1 MSREQRGPNE
11 KLGTVLALAGI
22 SNAGLAR
29 RVNDLGAQRGLTLRY
44 DKTSVARWV
53 SKGMVPQGAA
63 PHLIAAAI
71 GAKLGRPVPLHEI
84 GLADADPAPEVGLA
98 FPRDVAEAVRSA
110 TELYRLDLAGR
121 RAGSGGIWQSLA
133 GSFSV
138 SAYATPASRW
148 LISPA
153 DPSVERDANA
163 ARTAVLGPQGT
174 TEGART
180 GAGAHGA
187 PGRAAGSSDVE
198 TTTESSTTAPAASS
212 TEPSPTPDTA
222 DGAAHGT
229 PDAGGYSRVPAGPA
243 ETPGSRRQSGPP
255 AAAGARPAAGA
266 QAADPPGPGTPA
278 PGSPRTASIPTQPG
292 PQNTSASGTAASA
305 SARAV
310 RSDRAAKAAPAPS
323 APPRRGGGGASTG
336 TGTGTLA
343 PPVTSDISPL
353 RVGHSDVAKLRE
365 AAQDARRW
373 DSKYGGGD
381 WRSSMVPECLRVD
394 AAPLLLG
401 SYSDEVGRAL
411 FGAAAELTRLAGW
424 MAFDTGQQEA
434 AQRYYIQALR
444 LARAAADVPLG
455 GYVLASMSLQA
466 TYRGFADEGVDLAQA
481 AVERNRGLAT
491 ARTMSFFRLVEA
503 RAHAKA
509 NDAPAA
515 GAALKAA
522 EGWLERSRD
531 GDADP
536 SWLGFYSYDRFAADA
551 AECHLDLK
559 APRQVRRFTE
569 QALSRPTE
577 EFVRSHG
584 LRLVVS
590 AVAELESGNLDAACA
605 AGTRA
610 VEVAGRISSARTT
623 EYVRDLLH
631 RLEPYGHEPRVAEL
645 RERARPLLVA
655 PA

>member
-11 KLGTVLALAGI
+11 KLGAVLALAGI

-71 GAKLGRPVPLHEI
+71 GQKLGRPVPLHEI

-98 FPRDVAEAVRSA
+98 FPRDVGLAVRSA

-133 GSFSV
+133 GSFAV

-148 LISPA
+148 LITPA
-153 DPSVERDANA
+153 DSSV
-163 ARTAVLGPQGT
+163 AREVNPADGS
-174 TEGART
+174 
-180 GAGAHGA
+180 GA
-187 PGRAAGSSDVE
+187 PL
-198 TTTESSTTAPAASS
+198 
-212 TEPSPTPDTA
+212 
-222 DGAAHGT
+222 
-229 PDAGGYSRVPAGPA
+229 
-243 ETPGSRRQSGPP
+243 
-255 AAAGARPAAGA
+255 
-266 QAADPPGPGTPA
+266 
-278 PGSPRTASIPTQPG
+278 
-292 PQNTSASGTAASA
+292 
-305 SARAV
+305 
-310 RSDRAAKAAPAPS
+310 K
-323 APPRRGGGGASTG
+323 
-336 TGTGTLA
+336 
-343 PPVTSDISPL
+343 
-353 RVGHSDVAKLRE
+353 VGHSDVQKLRE
-365 AAQDARRW
+365 AADDARRW

-381 WRSSMVPECLRVD
+381 WRSSMVPECLRVE

-401 SYSDEVGRAL
+401 SYSDDVGRSL

-466 TYRGFADEGVDLAQA
+466 TYRGFGDEGVDLAQA
-481 AVERNRGLAT
+481 ALERNRGLAT
-491 ARTMSFFRLVEA
+491 ARTLSFFRLVEA
-503 RAHAKA
+503 RAHARA
-509 NDAPAA
+509 GDAQAA
-515 GAALKAA
+515 GAALKSA
-522 EGWLERSRD
+522 ESWLERSRP
-531 GDADP
+531 GDSDP
-536 SWLGFYSYDRFAADA
+536 VWLGFYSYDRFAADA
-551 AECHLDLK
+551 AECYRDLK

-590 AVAELESGNLDAACA
+590 AVAELESGNLDAACEQ
-605 AGTRA
+605 GVRA

-631 RLEPYGHEPRVAEL
+631 RLEPYGDEPRVVEL
-645 RERARPLLVA
+645 RERARPLLMTTA
-655 PA
+655 

>member
-121 RAGSGGIWQSLA
+121 RAGGGGIWQSLA

-153 DPSVERDANA
+153 DPSVARDSA
-163 ARTAVLGPQGT
+163 AAEAAILGTQ
-174 TEGART
+174 GAR
-180 GAGAHGA
+180 GARPVAGAQRVPGTAGTAAGQSAEAESGA
-187 PGRAAGSSDVE
+187 PGIAG
-198 TTTESSTTAPAASS
+198 TA
-212 TEPSPTPDTA
+212 
-222 DGAAHGT
+222 GT
-229 PDAGGYSRVPAGPA
+229 PG
-243 ETPGSRRQSGPP
+243 
-255 AAAGARPAAGA
+255 AAGALAT
-266 QAADPPGPGTPA
+266 QATPVALGTQ
-278 PGSPRTASIPTQPG
+278 RTPSIPAQPG
-292 PQNTSASGTAASA
+292 PET
-305 SARAV
+305 
-310 RSDRAAKAAPAPS
+310 
-323 APPRRGGGGASTG
+323 ASTSTPTPAG
-336 TGTGTLA
+336 ANTI
-343 PPVTSDISPL
+343 TSDISPL
-353 RVGHSDVAKLRE
+353 RVGHSDVSKLRE

-509 NDAPAA
+509 SDAPAA

>member
-63 PHLIAAAI
+63 PHLIASAI
-71 GAKLGRPVPLHEI
+71 GTKLGRPVPLHEI

-98 FPRDVAEAVRSA
+98 FPRDVGAAVRSA

-121 RAGSGGIWQSLA
+121 RAGGGGIWQSLA
-133 GSFSV
+133 GSFAV
-138 SAYATPASRW
+138 TAYATPASRW
-148 LISPA
+148 LITPA
-153 DPSVERDANA
+153 DSSVERTFDSVVA
-163 ARTAVLGPQGT
+163 
-174 TEGART
+174 
-180 GAGAHGA
+180 
-187 PGRAAGSSDVE
+187 
-198 TTTESSTTAPAASS
+198 
-212 TEPSPTPDTA
+212 A
-222 DGAAHGT
+222 DG
-229 PDAGGYSRVPAGPA
+229 S
-243 ETPGSRRQSGPP
+243 
-255 AAAGARPAAGA
+255 AAAGE
-266 QAADPPGPGTPA
+266 
-278 PGSPRTASIPTQPG
+278 IPQ
-292 PQNTSASGTAASA
+292 
-305 SARAV
+305 
-310 RSDRAAKAAPAPS
+310 K
-323 APPRRGGGGASTG
+323 
-336 TGTGTLA
+336 
-343 PPVTSDISPL
+343 
-353 RVGHSDVAKLRE
+353 VGHSDVQKLRE

-381 WRSSMVPECLRVD
+381 WRSSMVPECLRVE

-411 FGAAAELTRLAGW
+411 FGAASELTRLAGW

-466 TYRGFADEGVDLAQA
+466 TYRGFGDEGVDLAQA
-481 AVERNRGLAT
+481 ALERNRGLAT

-503 RAHAKA
+503 RAHARA
-509 NDAPAA
+509 GDAHAA

-522 EGWLERSRD
+522 EGWLERARD
-531 GDADP
+531 GDNDP

-551 AECHLDLK
+551 AECYRDLK

-605 AGTRA
+605 QGLRA

-631 RLEPYGHEPRVAEL
+631 RLEPHGDEPRVAEL
-645 RERARPLLVA
+645 RERARPLLVT

>member
-1 MSREQRGPNE
+1 MSREPRGANE

-71 GAKLGRPVPLHEI
+71 GSKLGRPVPLYEI
-84 GLADADPAPEVGLA
+84 GLADADPAPEIGLI
-98 FPRDVAEAVRSA
+98 FPRDVGSAVKAA
-110 TELYRLDLAGR
+110 TDLYRLDLAGR
-121 RAGSGGIWQSLA
+121 RGNGSIWQSLA
-133 GSFSV
+133 GSFAV

-153 DPSVERDANA
+153 DSSVARDA
-163 ARTAVLGPQGT
+163 
-174 TEGART
+174 
-180 GAGAHGA
+180 
-187 PGRAAGSSDVE
+187 
-198 TTTESSTTAPAASS
+198 
-212 TEPSPTPDTA
+212 
-222 DGAAHGT
+222 GAA
-229 PDAGGYSRVPAGPA
+229 
-243 ETPGSRRQSGPP
+243 
-255 AAAGARPAAGA
+255 AAAGEAA
-266 QAADPPGPGTPA
+266 
-278 PGSPRTASIPTQPG
+278 QPM
-292 PQNTSASGTAASA
+292 
-305 SARAV
+305 
-310 RSDRAAKAAPAPS
+310 
-323 APPRRGGGGASTG
+323 
-336 TGTGTLA
+336 
-343 PPVTSDISPL
+343 
-353 RVGHSDVAKLRE
+353 RVGHSDVSKLRE
-365 AAQDARRW
+365 AAAEARRW

-401 SYSDEVGRAL
+401 AYSDEVGRAL
-411 FGAAAELTRLAGW
+411 FGATAELTRLAGW

-466 TYRGFADEGVDLAQA
+466 TYRGFSDEGVDLAQA
-481 AVERNRGLAT
+481 ALERNRSVAT
-491 ARTMSFFRLVEA
+491 ARVMSFFHLVEA

-509 NDAPAA
+509 NDPAA
-515 GAALKAA
+515 CGTALAAA
-522 EGWLERSRD
+522 EGWLERSRK
-531 GDADP
+531 GDPDP
-536 SWLGFYSYDRFAADA
+536 SWLDFYSYERLAADA
-551 AECHLDLK
+551 AECYRDLK
-559 APRQVRRFTE
+559 APRQVRRFTQ

-605 AGTRA
+605 AGVLA
-610 VEVAGRISSARTT
+610 VEVAGRISSVRTT

-631 RLEPYGHEPRVAEL
+631 RLEPYGDEPQVAEL
-645 RERARPLLVA
+645 REKARPLLVT

>member
-1 MSREQRGPNE
+1 MSREQRGPNQ
-11 KLGTVLALAGI
+11 KLGTVLSLAGI

-71 GAKLGRPVPLHEI
+71 GQKLGRPVPLHEI

-98 FPRDVAEAVRSA
+98 FPRDVAQAVKSA

-133 GSFSV
+133 GSFAV

-148 LISPA
+148 LITPA
-153 DPSVERDANA
+153 DSSV
-163 ARTAVLGPQGT
+163 AREPGPGD
-174 TEGART
+174 
-180 GAGAHGA
+180 GAGAA
-187 PGRAAGSSDVE
+187 P
-198 TTTESSTTAPAASS
+198 
-212 TEPSPTPDTA
+212 
-222 DGAAHGT
+222 
-229 PDAGGYSRVPAGPA
+229 
-243 ETPGSRRQSGPP
+243 
-255 AAAGARPAAGA
+255 
-266 QAADPPGPGTPA
+266 
-278 PGSPRTASIPTQPG
+278 
-292 PQNTSASGTAASA
+292 
-305 SARAV
+305 
-310 RSDRAAKAAPAPS
+310 K
-323 APPRRGGGGASTG
+323 
-336 TGTGTLA
+336 
-343 PPVTSDISPL
+343 
-353 RVGHSDVAKLRE
+353 VGHSDVQKLRE
-365 AAQDARRW
+365 AAEDARRW

-381 WRSSMVPECLRVD
+381 WRSSMVPECLRVE

-411 FGAAAELTRLAGW
+411 FGASAELTRLAGW

-466 TYRGFADEGVDLAQA
+466 TYRGFGDEGVDLAQA
-481 AVERNRGLAT
+481 ALERNRGLAT
-491 ARTMSFFRLVEA
+491 ARTMSFFRLIEA
-503 RAHAKA
+503 RAHARGG
-509 NDAPAA
+509 DAQAA

-522 EGWLERSRD
+522 EGWLERARD
-531 GDADP
+531 GDNDP

-551 AECHLDLK
+551 AECYRDLK
-559 APRQVRRFTE
+559 APREVRRFTE

-590 AVAELESGNLDAACA
+590 AVAELESGNLDAACEQ
-605 AGTRA
+605 GVRA

-623 EYVRDLLH
+623 EYVKDLLH
-631 RLEPYGHEPRVAEL
+631 RLEPYGDEPRVVEL
-645 RERARPLLVA
+645 RERARPLLMA

>member
-11 KLGTVLALAGI
+11 KLGAVLALAGI

-71 GAKLGRPVPLHEI
+71 GQKLGRPVPLHEI

-98 FPRDVAEAVRSA
+98 FPRDVGQAVKSA

-133 GSFSV
+133 GSFAV

-148 LISPA
+148 LITPA
-153 DPSVERDANA
+153 DSSVAREASA
-163 ARTAVLGPQGT
+163 A
-174 TEGART
+174 
-180 GAGAHGA
+180 
-187 PGRAAGSSDVE
+187 
-198 TTTESSTTAPAASS
+198 ES
-212 TEPSPTPDTA
+212 
-222 DGAAHGT
+222 
-229 PDAGGYSRVPAGPA
+229 
-243 ETPGSRRQSGPP
+243 
-255 AAAGARPAAGA
+255 
-266 QAADPPGPGTPA
+266 
-278 PGSPRTASIPTQPG
+278 GSP
-292 PQNTSASGTAASA
+292 
-305 SARAV
+305 V
-310 RSDRAAKAAPAPS
+310 K
-323 APPRRGGGGASTG
+323 
-336 TGTGTLA
+336 
-343 PPVTSDISPL
+343 
-353 RVGHSDVAKLRE
+353 VGHSDVQKLRE
-365 AAQDARRW
+365 AAEDARRW

-381 WRSSMVPECLRVD
+381 WRSSMVPECLRVE

-411 FGAAAELTRLAGW
+411 FGASAELTRLAGW

-466 TYRGFADEGVDLAQA
+466 TYRGFGDEGVDLAQA

-503 RAHAKA
+503 RAHARA
-509 NDAPAA
+509 GDAQAA
-515 GAALKAA
+515 GAALRSA
-522 EGWLERSRD
+522 EAWLERSRE
-531 GDADP
+531 GDPDP
-536 SWLGFYSYDRFAADA
+536 TWLGFYTYDRFAADA
-551 AECHLDLK
+551 AECYRDLK

-569 QALSRPTE
+569 QALSKPTE

-590 AVAELESGNLDAACA
+590 AVAELESGNLDAACEQ
-605 AGTRA
+605 GVRA

-623 EYVRDLLH
+623 EYVKDLLH
-631 RLEPYGHEPRVAEL
+631 RLEPYGDEPRVAEL
-645 RERARPLLVA
+645 RERARPLLMA

>member
-98 FPRDVAEAVRSA
+98 FPRDVGEAVRSA

-153 DPSVERDANA
+153 DPSVERASTA
-163 ARTAVLGPQGT
+163 AVAAILGTPSTHSAQST
-174 TEGART
+174 QGAR
-180 GAGAHGA
+180 GASGAHGA
-187 PGRAAGSSDVE
+187 SSAPGVSPPPGTHGQPGGSGSAAAQDAPGQP
-198 TTTESSTTAPAASS
+198 TATAPPRHASAASG
-212 TEPSPTPDTA
+212 TSPVP
-222 DGAAHGT
+222 GHGT
-229 PDAGGYSRVPAGPA
+229 PLS
-243 ETPGSRRQSGPP
+243 PGHGL
-255 AAAGARPAAGA
+255 
-266 QAADPPGPGTPA
+266 
-278 PGSPRTASIPTQPG
+278 SIPVQPG
-292 PQNTSASGTAASA
+292 PDSAHD
-305 SARAV
+305 V
-310 RSDRAAKAAPAPS
+310 
-323 APPRRGGGGASTG
+323 
-336 TGTGTLA
+336 
-343 PPVTSDISPL
+343 SPL
-353 RVGHSDVAKLRE
+353 RVGHSDVSKLRE

-631 RLEPYGHEPRVAEL
+631 RLEPYGDEPRVVEL

>member
-71 GAKLGRPVPLHEI
+71 GQKLGRPVPLHEI

-98 FPRDVAEAVRSA
+98 FPRDVGEAVRSA

-121 RAGSGGIWQSLA
+121 RAGGGGIWQSLA
-133 GSFSV
+133 GSFAV

-148 LISPA
+148 LITPA
-153 DPSVERDANA
+153 DSSVER
-163 ARTAVLGPQGT
+163 LL
-174 TEGART
+174 
-180 GAGAHGA
+180 
-187 PGRAAGSSDVE
+187 
-198 TTTESSTTAPAASS
+198 
-212 TEPSPTPDTA
+212 EPA
-222 DGAAHGT
+222 DG
-229 PDAGGYSRVPAGPA
+229 PAPEGP
-243 ETPGSRRQSGPP
+243 ESGPH
-255 AAAGARPAAGA
+255 A
-266 QAADPPGPGTPA
+266 
-278 PGSPRTASIPTQPG
+278 
-292 PQNTSASGTAASA
+292 
-305 SARAV
+305 
-310 RSDRAAKAAPAPS
+310 
-323 APPRRGGGGASTG
+323 
-336 TGTGTLA
+336 
-343 PPVTSDISPL
+343 

-365 AAQDARRW
+365 AAEDARRW

-411 FGAAAELTRLAGW
+411 FGATSELTRLAGW

-481 AVERNRGLAT
+481 ALERNRGLAT

-509 NDAPAA
+509 NDGVAA
-515 GAALKAA
+515 AAALKAA
-522 EGWLERSRD
+522 EGWLERSRE

-536 SWLGFYSYDRFAADA
+536 SWLGFYSYDRFCADA
-551 AECHLDLK
+551 AECYRDLK

-631 RLEPYGHEPRVAEL
+631 RLEPYGDEPRVMEL

>member
-1 MSREQRGPNE
+1 MSRELREPNE
-11 KLGTVLALAGI
+11 KLGAVLALAGI

-98 FPRDVAEAVRSA
+98 FPRDVGAAVRSA
-110 TELYRLDLAGR
+110 TDLYRLDLAGR
-121 RAGSGGIWQSLA
+121 RGGGGIWQSLA

-153 DPSVERDANA
+153 DGSV
-163 ARTAVLGPQGT
+163 AREPGRPQGQV
-174 TEGART
+174 G
-180 GAGAHGA
+180 
-187 PGRAAGSSDVE
+187 V
-198 TTTESSTTAPAASS
+198 
-212 TEPSPTPDTA
+212 
-222 DGAAHGT
+222 
-229 PDAGGYSRVPAGPA
+229 
-243 ETPGSRRQSGPP
+243 
-255 AAAGARPAAGA
+255 
-266 QAADPPGPGTPA
+266 PGPGPGQPRARTQAQAPGQA
-278 PGSPRTASIPTQPG
+278 PGSAPGSSSAPGSGSVQGQRRGAPSHATVASREPVPGAAPPEGLPAPPGALVGGVPAQP
-292 PQNTSASGTAASA
+292 SGET
-305 SARAV
+305 R
-310 RSDRAAKAAPAPS
+310 AAPAPAAALSSPEPAACAPAPSPPAAPS
-323 APPRRGGGGASTG
+323 APAAAEAGPQ
-336 TGTGTLA
+336 
-343 PPVTSDISPL
+343 

-365 AAQDARRW
+365 AAEDARRW

-401 SYSDEVGRAL
+401 SYTDEVGRAL
-411 FGAAAELTRLAGW
+411 FGATAELTRLAGW

-466 TYRGFADEGVDLAQA
+466 TYRDFPDEGVDLAQA

-509 NDAPAA
+509 GDSTAA
-515 GAALKAA
+515 GSALRAA
-522 EGWLERSRD
+522 EGWLERAREGD
-531 GDADP
+531 GDP
-536 SWLGFYSYDRFAADA
+536 TWLGFYSYDRFAADA
-551 AECHLDLK
+551 AECYRDLK
-559 APRQVRRFTE
+559 LPRQVRRFTE

-577 EFVRSHG
+577 EYVRSHG

-610 VEVAGRISSARTT
+610 VEVAGRISSARTN

-631 RLEPYGHEPRVAEL
+631 RLEPYGNEPRVAEL
-645 RERARPLLVA
+645 RERARPLLVT

>member
-71 GAKLGRPVPLHEI
+71 GQKLGRPVPLHEI

-98 FPRDVAEAVRSA
+98 FPRDVGEAVRSA
-110 TELYRLDLAGR
+110 TDLYRLDLAGR
-121 RAGSGGIWQSLA
+121 RGGSGIWQSLA

-148 LISPA
+148 LITPA
-153 DPSVERDANA
+153 DPSVER
-163 ARTAVLGPQGT
+163 P
-174 TEGART
+174 
-180 GAGAHGA
+180 A
-187 PGRAAGSSDVE
+187 P
-198 TTTESSTTAPAASS
+198 
-212 TEPSPTPDTA
+212 
-222 DGAAHGT
+222 
-229 PDAGGYSRVPAGPA
+229 
-243 ETPGSRRQSGPP
+243 
-255 AAAGARPAAGA
+255 RPAPVA
-266 QAADPPGPGTPA
+266 PGPGPA
-278 PGSPRTASIPTQPG
+278 VAGVA
-292 PQNTSASGTAASA
+292 
-305 SARAV
+305 
-310 RSDRAAKAAPAPS
+310 
-323 APPRRGGGGASTG
+323 GAEI
-336 TGTGTLA
+336 A
-343 PPVTSDISPL
+343 EHA

-365 AAQDARRW
+365 AAEDARRW

-411 FGAAAELTRLAGW
+411 FGATAELTRLAGW

-481 AVERNRGLAT
+481 ALERNRGLAT

-509 NDAPAA
+509 GDGSAA
-515 GAALKAA
+515 AAALKAA
-522 EGWLERSRD
+522 EGWLERSRE
-531 GDADP
+531 GDPDP
-536 SWLGFYSYDRFAADA
+536 SWLGFYTYDRFCADA
-551 AECHLDLK
+551 AECYRDLK
-559 APRQVRRFTE
+559 LPRQVRRFTE

-577 EFVRSHG
+577 EYVRSHG

-631 RLEPYGHEPRVAEL
+631 RLEPYGDEPRVMEL

>member
-1 MSREQRGPNE
+1 MSREQRGPND

-71 GAKLGRPVPLHEI
+71 GQKLGRPVPLHEI

-98 FPRDVAEAVRSA
+98 FPRDVGEAVKAA

-121 RAGSGGIWQSLA
+121 RAGGGGIWQSLA
-133 GSFSV
+133 GSFAV

-153 DPSVERDANA
+153 DSSV
-163 ARTAVLGPQGT
+163 ARHIGGAVRT
-174 TEGART
+174 TEAE
-180 GAGAHGA
+180 
-187 PGRAAGSSDVE
+187 GSE
-198 TTTESSTTAPAASS
+198 
-212 TEPSPTPDTA
+212 
-222 DGAAHGT
+222 
-229 PDAGGYSRVPAGPA
+229 
-243 ETPGSRRQSGPP
+243 
-255 AAAGARPAAGA
+255 
-266 QAADPPGPGTPA
+266 
-278 PGSPRTASIPTQPG
+278 
-292 PQNTSASGTAASA
+292 
-305 SARAV
+305 
-310 RSDRAAKAAPAPS
+310 
-323 APPRRGGGGASTG
+323 GGADASEESH
-336 TGTGTLA
+336 
-343 PPVTSDISPL
+343 V

-365 AAQDARRW
+365 AAEDARRW

-411 FGAAAELTRLAGW
+411 FGATAELTRLAGW

-481 AVERNRGLAT
+481 SVERNRGLAT

-509 NDAPAA
+509 GDAAAA
-515 GAALKAA
+515 GTALRAA
-522 EGWLERSRD
+522 EAWLERSRE

-551 AECHLDLK
+551 AECYRDLK

-577 EFVRSHG
+577 EYVRSHG

-631 RLEPYGHEPRVAEL
+631 RLEPYGDEPRVAEL
-645 RERARPLLVA
+645 RERARPLLMA

>member
-1 MSREQRGPNE
+1 MSRDLRGPNE

-98 FPRDVAEAVRSA
+98 FPRDVGEAVRTA

-133 GSFSV
+133 GSFAV

-148 LISPA
+148 LITPA
-153 DPSVERDANA
+153 DSSVARDPAVAEA
-163 ARTAVLGPQGT
+163 AQ
-174 TEGART
+174 
-180 GAGAHGA
+180 GAHGGGGHLTQGASEATGPAGA
-187 PGRAAGSSDVE
+187 PGE
-198 TTTESSTTAPAASS
+198 
-212 TEPSPTPDTA
+212 
-222 DGAAHGT
+222 
-229 PDAGGYSRVPAGPA
+229 
-243 ETPGSRRQSGPP
+243 
-255 AAAGARPAAGA
+255 
-266 QAADPPGPGTPA
+266 
-278 PGSPRTASIPTQPG
+278 
-292 PQNTSASGTAASA
+292 
-305 SARAV
+305 
-310 RSDRAAKAAPAPS
+310 
-323 APPRRGGGGASTG
+323 
-336 TGTGTLA
+336 L
-343 PPVTSDISPL
+343 SPL

-365 AAQDARRW
+365 AASDARRW

-401 SYSDEVGRAL
+401 AYSDEVGRGL
-411 FGAAAELTRLAGW
+411 FGATAELTRLAGW

-481 AVERNRGLAT
+481 ALERNRGLAT

-509 NDAPAA
+509 GDAVAA
-515 GAALKAA
+515 GASLKAA

-536 SWLGFYSYDRFAADA
+536 GWLGFYSYDRFAADA
-551 AECHLDLK
+551 AECYRDLK
-559 APRQVRRFTE
+559 APRQVRQFTE

-631 RLEPYGHEPRVAEL
+631 RLEPYGDEPRVVEL

>member
-11 KLGTVLALAGI
+11 KLGAVLALAGI

-71 GAKLGRPVPLHEI
+71 GQKLGRPVPLHEI
-84 GLADADPAPEVGLA
+84 GLADADPTPEVGLA
-98 FPRDVAEAVRSA
+98 FPRDVGQAVKSA

-133 GSFSV
+133 GSFAV

-153 DPSVERDANA
+153 DTSV
-163 ARTAVLGPQGT
+163 AR
-174 TEGART
+174 E
-180 GAGAHGA
+180 AGAA
-187 PGRAAGSSDVE
+187 EGS
-198 TTTESSTTAPAASS
+198 
-212 TEPSPTPDTA
+212 
-222 DGAAHGT
+222 
-229 PDAGGYSRVPAGPA
+229 
-243 ETPGSRRQSGPP
+243 
-255 AAAGARPAAGA
+255 
-266 QAADPPGPGTPA
+266 
-278 PGSPRTASIPTQPG
+278 GSPL
-292 PQNTSASGTAASA
+292 
-305 SARAV
+305 
-310 RSDRAAKAAPAPS
+310 K
-323 APPRRGGGGASTG
+323 
-336 TGTGTLA
+336 
-343 PPVTSDISPL
+343 
-353 RVGHSDVAKLRE
+353 VGHSDVRKLRE
-365 AAQDARRW
+365 AAEDARRW

-381 WRSSMVPECLRVD
+381 WRSSMVPECLRVE

-401 SYSDEVGRAL
+401 SYSDDVGRAL
-411 FGAAAELTRLAGW
+411 FGASAELTRLAGW

-466 TYRGFADEGVDLAQA
+466 TYRGFGDEGVDLAQA

-509 NDAPAA
+509 GDAAAA
-515 GAALKAA
+515 GTALKAS
-522 EGWLERSRD
+522 ESWLERSRE
-531 GDADP
+531 GDHDP
-536 SWLGFYSYDRFAADA
+536 TWLGFYGYDRFCADA
-551 AECHLDLK
+551 AECYRDLK
-559 APRQVRRFTE
+559 APGQVRRFTE

-590 AVAELESGNLDAACA
+590 AVAELESGNLDAACEQ
-605 AGTRA
+605 GVRA

-623 EYVRDLLH
+623 EYVKDLLT
-631 RLEPYGHEPRVAEL
+631 RLEPYGDEPRVVEL
-645 RERARPLLVA
+645 RERARPLLGT

>member
-1 MSREQRGPNE
+1 MSRELREPNE
-11 KLGTVLALAGI
+11 KLGAVLALAGI

-98 FPRDVAEAVRSA
+98 FPRDIGAAVRSA
-110 TELYRLDLAGR
+110 TDLYRLDLAGR
-121 RAGSGGIWQSLA
+121 RGGGGIWQSLA
-133 GSFSV
+133 GSFAV

-153 DPSVERDANA
+153 DSSVAREPGPVREKAPLPVPVPA
-163 ARTAVLGPQGT
+163 AGEASGAASGT
-174 TEGART
+174 
-180 GAGAHGA
+180 AGASGDAGPSGA
-187 PGRAAGSSDVE
+187 PGTSGAAGTERAGAIGGATRAVAPRQASGVPGPSVRTPAQGVVPARPGSE
-198 TTTESSTTAPAASS
+198 TGQQAPAAPAATAPAA
-212 TEPSPTPDTA
+212 PSVLT
-222 DGAAHGT
+222 
-229 PDAGGYSRVPAGPA
+229 DA
-243 ETPGSRRQSGPP
+243 
-255 AAAGARPAAGA
+255 
-266 QAADPPGPGTPA
+266 
-278 PGSPRTASIPTQPG
+278 SPQ
-292 PQNTSASGTAASA
+292 
-305 SARAV
+305 
-310 RSDRAAKAAPAPS
+310 
-323 APPRRGGGGASTG
+323 
-336 TGTGTLA
+336 
-343 PPVTSDISPL
+343 
-353 RVGHSDVAKLRE
+353 RVGHSDVTKLRE
-365 AAQDARRW
+365 AAEDARRW

-411 FGAAAELTRLAGW
+411 FGATAELTRLAGW

-466 TYRGFADEGVDLAQA
+466 TYRDFPDEGVDLAQA

-509 NDAPAA
+509 GDSAAA
-515 GAALKAA
+515 GAALRAA
-522 EGWLERSRD
+522 EGWLERSRE

-536 SWLGFYSYDRFAADA
+536 TWLGFYSYDRFAADA
-551 AECHLDLK
+551 AECYRDLK
-559 APRQVRRFTE
+559 LPRQVRRFTE

-577 EFVRSHG
+577 EYVRSHG

-610 VEVAGRISSARTT
+610 VEVAGRISSARTN

-631 RLEPYGHEPRVAEL
+631 RLEPYGDEPRVAEL
-645 RERARPLLVA
+645 RERARPLLVT

>member
-1 MSREQRGPNE
+1 MSRELRGPNE

-53 SKGMVPQGAA
+53 SKGMIPQGAA

-71 GAKLGRPVPLHEI
+71 GQKLGRPVPLHEI

-98 FPRDVAEAVRSA
+98 FPRDVGEAVKSA

-121 RAGSGGIWQSLA
+121 RAGAGGIWQSLA
-133 GSFSV
+133 GSFAV
-138 SAYATPASRW
+138 SAYAVPASRW
-148 LISPA
+148 LITPA
-153 DPSVERDANA
+153 DPSVERRLRPA
-163 ARTAVLGPQGT
+163 
-174 TEGART
+174 EGGAT
-180 GAGAHGA
+180 GAAG
-187 PGRAAGSSDVE
+187 PGAAGS
-198 TTTESSTTAPAASS
+198 
-212 TEPSPTPDTA
+212 
-222 DGAAHGT
+222 
-229 PDAGGYSRVPAGPA
+229 GP
-243 ETPGSRRQSGPP
+243 G
-255 AAAGARPAAGA
+255 AAAGAGAGAGAGA
-266 QAADPPGPGTPA
+266 QQAAVPVATVDEPPPE
-278 PGSPRTASIPTQPG
+278 
-292 PQNTSASGTAASA
+292 
-305 SARAV
+305 
-310 RSDRAAKAAPAPS
+310 
-323 APPRRGGGGASTG
+323 GAH
-336 TGTGTLA
+336 A
-343 PPVTSDISPL
+343 

-365 AAQDARRW
+365 AAEDARRW

-411 FGAAAELTRLAGW
+411 FGATAELTRLAGW

-509 NDAPAA
+509 GDAAAA

-551 AECHLDLK
+551 AECYRDLK

-577 EFVRSHG
+577 EYVRSHG

-631 RLEPYGHEPRVAEL
+631 RLEPYGDEPRVAEL
-645 RERARPLLVA
+645 RERARPLLTA
-655 PA
+655 PV

>member
-71 GAKLGRPVPLHEI
+71 GSKLGRPVPLHEI

-98 FPRDVAEAVRSA
+98 FPRDVRAAVKSA
-110 TELYRLDLAGR
+110 TDLYRLDLAGR

-133 GSFSV
+133 GSFAV
-138 SAYATPASRW
+138 SAYATPTSRW
-148 LISPA
+148 LITPA
-153 DPSVERDANA
+153 DASVERMPPEGG
-163 ARTAVLGPQGT
+163 GPGVD
-174 TEGART
+174 G
-180 GAGAHGA
+180 GG
-187 PGRAAGSSDVE
+187 PVS
-198 TTTESSTTAPAASS
+198 
-212 TEPSPTPDTA
+212 PSPD
-222 DGAAHGT
+222 
-229 PDAGGYSRVPAGPA
+229 
-243 ETPGSRRQSGPP
+243 E
-255 AAAGARPAAGA
+255 
-266 QAADPPGPGTPA
+266 A
-278 PGSPRTASIPTQPG
+278 PT
-292 PQNTSASGTAASA
+292 
-305 SARAV
+305 
-310 RSDRAAKAAPAPS
+310 
-323 APPRRGGGGASTG
+323 
-336 TGTGTLA
+336 
-343 PPVTSDISPL
+343 
-353 RVGHSDVAKLRE
+353 RVGHSDVGKLRE
-365 AAQDARRW
+365 AAEDARRW

-401 SYSDEVGRAL
+401 WYSDEVGRAL
-411 FGAAAELTRLAGW
+411 FGATAELTRLAGW

-455 GYVLASMSLQA
+455 GYVLASMALQA
-466 TYRGFADEGVDLAQA
+466 IYRGFADEGVDLAQA
-481 AVERNRGLAT
+481 ALERNRGLAT

-522 EGWLERSRD
+522 EGWLERARE
-531 GDADP
+531 GDQDP
-536 SWLGFYSYDRFAADA
+536 TWLGFYTYDRFAADA
-551 AECHLDLK
+551 AECYRDLGS
-559 APRQVRRFTE
+559 PRAVRRFTE
-569 QALSRPTE
+569 QALSRPTD

-584 LRLVVS
+584 LRLVVG
-590 AVAELESGNLDAACA
+590 AFAELESGNLDAACA

-631 RLEPYGHEPRVAEL
+631 RLEAYGDEPRVAEL
-645 RERARPLLVA
+645 RERARPLLIA

>member
-1 MSREQRGPNE
+1 MSRELREPNE

-98 FPRDVAEAVRSA
+98 FPRDVAAAVRSA
-110 TELYRLDLAGR
+110 TDLYRLDLAGR
-121 RAGSGGIWQSLA
+121 RGGGGIWQSLA
-133 GSFSV
+133 GSFAV
-138 SAYATPASRW
+138 SAYAMPASRW
-148 LISPA
+148 LITPA
-153 DPSVERDANA
+153 DSSV
-163 ARTAVLGPQGT
+163 AR
-174 TEGART
+174 E
-180 GAGAHGA
+180 A
-187 PGRAAGSSDVE
+187 PGAAGSAPGG
-198 TTTESSTTAPAASS
+198 TGTAVAPG
-212 TEPSPTPDTA
+212 P
-222 DGAAHGT
+222 G
-229 PDAGGYSRVPAGPA
+229 PAGPA
-243 ETPGSRRQSGPP
+243 GQGTGSAG
-255 AAAGARPAAGA
+255 AGAAGSGSAGYAGA
-266 QAADPPGPGTPA
+266 GPAGA
-278 PGSPRTASIPTQPG
+278 
-292 PQNTSASGTAASA
+292 ASGTAAAGTAAAGTTASGTTAAGTAVPPGTGPGPFVGA
-305 SARAV
+305 SAGAGGVPGRGD
-310 RSDRAAKAAPAPS
+310 RTEGRPERAAPTGPAPAGPS
-323 APPRRGGGGASTG
+323 LDAS
-336 TGTGTLA
+336 
-343 PPVTSDISPL
+343 PQ

-365 AAQDARRW
+365 AAEDARRW

-411 FGAAAELTRLAGW
+411 FGATAELTRLAGW

-466 TYRGFADEGVDLAQA
+466 TYRDFADEGVDLAQA
-481 AVERNRGLAT
+481 AIERNRGLAT
-491 ARTMSFFRLVEA
+491 SRTMSFFRLVEA

-509 NDAPAA
+509 GDSAAA
-515 GAALKAA
+515 GAALRAA
-522 EGWLERSRD
+522 EGWLERARE

-551 AECHLDLK
+551 AECYRDLK
-559 APRQVRRFTE
+559 LPRQVRRFTE

-577 EFVRSHG
+577 EYVRSHG

-605 AGTRA
+605 QGTRA

-631 RLEPYGHEPRVAEL
+631 RLEPYGDEPRVAEL

-655 PA
+655 PV

>member
-11 KLGTVLALAGI
+11 KLGAVLALAGI

-71 GAKLGRPVPLHEI
+71 GQKLGRPVPLHEI

-98 FPRDVAEAVRSA
+98 FPRDVGQAVRSA

-133 GSFSV
+133 GSFAV

-148 LISPA
+148 LITPA
-153 DPSVERDANA
+153 DSSVAREANSA
-163 ARTAVLGPQGT
+163 DGS
-174 TEGART
+174 
-180 GAGAHGA
+180 GA
-187 PGRAAGSSDVE
+187 PL
-198 TTTESSTTAPAASS
+198 
-212 TEPSPTPDTA
+212 
-222 DGAAHGT
+222 
-229 PDAGGYSRVPAGPA
+229 
-243 ETPGSRRQSGPP
+243 
-255 AAAGARPAAGA
+255 
-266 QAADPPGPGTPA
+266 
-278 PGSPRTASIPTQPG
+278 
-292 PQNTSASGTAASA
+292 
-305 SARAV
+305 
-310 RSDRAAKAAPAPS
+310 K
-323 APPRRGGGGASTG
+323 
-336 TGTGTLA
+336 
-343 PPVTSDISPL
+343 
-353 RVGHSDVAKLRE
+353 VGHSDVQKLRE
-365 AAQDARRW
+365 AAEDARRW

-381 WRSSMVPECLRVD
+381 WRSSMVPECLRVE

-401 SYSDEVGRAL
+401 AYSDEVGRAL
-411 FGAAAELTRLAGW
+411 FGASAELTRLAGW

-466 TYRGFADEGVDLAQA
+466 TYRGFGDEGVDLAQA
-481 AVERNRGLAT
+481 ALERNRGLAT

-503 RAHAKA
+503 RAHARA
-509 NDAPAA
+509 GDAQAA
-515 GAALKAA
+515 GGALRAA
-522 EGWLERSRD
+522 EGWLERARE
-531 GDADP
+531 GDNDP

-551 AECHLDLK
+551 AECYRDLK

-569 QALSRPTE
+569 QALSQPTE

-590 AVAELESGNLDAACA
+590 AVAELESGNLDAACEQ
-605 AGTRA
+605 GVRA

-623 EYVRDLLH
+623 EYVKDLLH
-631 RLEPYGHEPRVAEL
+631 RLEPYGDEPRVVEL
-645 RERARPLLVA
+645 RERARPLLMA

>member
-11 KLGTVLALAGI
+11 KLGAVLALAGI

-71 GAKLGRPVPLHEI
+71 GQKLGRPVPLHEI

-98 FPRDVAEAVRSA
+98 FPRDVGQAVRSA

-133 GSFSV
+133 GSFAV

-148 LISPA
+148 LITPA
-153 DPSVERDANA
+153 DSSVAREANSA
-163 ARTAVLGPQGT
+163 DGS
-174 TEGART
+174 
-180 GAGAHGA
+180 GA
-187 PGRAAGSSDVE
+187 PL
-198 TTTESSTTAPAASS
+198 
-212 TEPSPTPDTA
+212 
-222 DGAAHGT
+222 
-229 PDAGGYSRVPAGPA
+229 
-243 ETPGSRRQSGPP
+243 
-255 AAAGARPAAGA
+255 
-266 QAADPPGPGTPA
+266 
-278 PGSPRTASIPTQPG
+278 
-292 PQNTSASGTAASA
+292 
-305 SARAV
+305 
-310 RSDRAAKAAPAPS
+310 K
-323 APPRRGGGGASTG
+323 
-336 TGTGTLA
+336 
-343 PPVTSDISPL
+343 
-353 RVGHSDVAKLRE
+353 VGHSDVQKLRE
-365 AAQDARRW
+365 AAEDARRW

-381 WRSSMVPECLRVD
+381 WRSSMVPECLRVE

-401 SYSDEVGRAL
+401 AYSDEVGRAL
-411 FGAAAELTRLAGW
+411 FGASAELTRLAGW

-466 TYRGFADEGVDLAQA
+466 TYRGFGDEGVDLAQA
-481 AVERNRGLAT
+481 ALERNRGLAT

-503 RAHAKA
+503 RAHARA
-509 NDAPAA
+509 GDAQAA
-515 GAALKAA
+515 GAALRAA
-522 EGWLERSRD
+522 EGWLERARD
-531 GDADP
+531 GDNDP

-551 AECHLDLK
+551 AECYRDLK

-569 QALSRPTE
+569 QALSKPTE

-590 AVAELESGNLDAACA
+590 AVAELESGNLDAACEQ
-605 AGTRA
+605 GVRA

-623 EYVRDLLH
+623 EYVKDLLH
-631 RLEPYGHEPRVAEL
+631 RLEPYGDEPRVVEL
-645 RERARPLLVA
+645 RERARPLLMA

>member
-71 GAKLGRPVPLHEI
+71 GQKLGRPVPLHEI

-98 FPRDVAEAVRSA
+98 FPRDVGEAVRSA
-110 TELYRLDLAGR
+110 TDLYRLDLAGR
-121 RAGSGGIWQSLA
+121 RAGGGGIWQSLA

-148 LISPA
+148 LITPA
-153 DPSVERDANA
+153 DPSVEREAP
-163 ARTAVLGPQGT
+163 RP
-174 TEGART
+174 
-180 GAGAHGA
+180 GAGTGL
-187 PGRAAGSSDVE
+187 
-198 TTTESSTTAPAASS
+198 
-212 TEPSPTPDTA
+212 
-222 DGAAHGT
+222 
-229 PDAGGYSRVPAGPA
+229 
-243 ETPGSRRQSGPP
+243 
-255 AAAGARPAAGA
+255 AAAGTAGTEHA
-266 QAADPPGPGTPA
+266 
-278 PGSPRTASIPTQPG
+278 
-292 PQNTSASGTAASA
+292 
-305 SARAV
+305 
-310 RSDRAAKAAPAPS
+310 
-323 APPRRGGGGASTG
+323 
-336 TGTGTLA
+336 
-343 PPVTSDISPL
+343 

-365 AAQDARRW
+365 AAEDARRW

-401 SYSDEVGRAL
+401 SYSDEVGRNL
-411 FGAAAELTRLAGW
+411 FGATAELTRLAGW

-481 AVERNRGLAT
+481 ALERNRGLAT

-509 NDAPAA
+509 GDGAA
-515 GAALKAA
+515 AAAALKSA
-522 EGWLERSRD
+522 EGWLERSRE

-536 SWLGFYSYDRFAADA
+536 TWLGFYSYDRFCADA
-551 AECHLDLK
+551 AECYRDLRM
-559 APRQVRRFTE
+559 PREVRRFTE

-631 RLEPYGHEPRVAEL
+631 RLEPYGDEPRVMEL

>member
-53 SKGMVPQGAA
+53 AKGMVPQGAA

-98 FPRDVAEAVRSA
+98 FPRDVGEAVRSA
-110 TELYRLDLAGR
+110 TDLYRLDLAGR
-121 RAGSGGIWQSLA
+121 RGGGGIWQSLA
-133 GSFSV
+133 GSFAV

-148 LISPA
+148 LITPA
-153 DPSVERDANA
+153 DPSVARDPTA
-163 ARTAVLGPQGT
+163 AQAAILGT
-174 TEGART
+174 R
-180 GAGAHGA
+180 GA
-187 PGRAAGSSDVE
+187 PGGQG
-198 TTTESSTTAPAASS
+198 AP
-212 TEPSPTPDTA
+212 
-222 DGAAHGT
+222 
-229 PDAGGYSRVPAGPA
+229 
-243 ETPGSRRQSGPP
+243 
-255 AAAGARPAAGA
+255 GA
-266 QAADPPGPGTPA
+266 QAAVPV
-278 PGSPRTASIPTQPG
+278 QPG
-292 PQNTSASGTAASA
+292 PDTVSDAS
-305 SARAV
+305 
-310 RSDRAAKAAPAPS
+310 
-323 APPRRGGGGASTG
+323 
-336 TGTGTLA
+336 LF
-343 PPVTSDISPL
+343 

-411 FGAAAELTRLAGW
+411 FGASAELTRLAGW

-509 NDAPAA
+509 GDAPAA
-515 GAALKAA
+515 GAALRAA
-522 EGWLERSRD
+522 ESWLERARA
-531 GDADP
+531 GDLDP

-551 AECHLDLK
+551 AECYRDLK

-631 RLEPYGHEPRVAEL
+631 RLEPYGDEPRVAEL
-645 RERARPLLVA
+645 RERARPLLVT
-655 PA
+655 PV

>member
-153 DPSVERDANA
+153 DPSVARDATA
-163 ARTAVLGPQGT
+163 AEAAILGTQSAR
-174 TEGART
+174 GART
-180 GAGAHGA
+180 GAGAQRA
-187 PGRAAGSSDVE
+187 PGTTGKSAEPESD
-198 TTTESSTTAPAASS
+198 
-212 TEPSPTPDTA
+212 
-222 DGAAHGT
+222 
-229 PDAGGYSRVPAGPA
+229 
-243 ETPGSRRQSGPP
+243 
-255 AAAGARPAAGA
+255 
-266 QAADPPGPGTPA
+266 A
-278 PGSPRTASIPTQPG
+278 PG
-292 PQNTSASGTAASA
+292 ASGTAGSRTTRGPLGTQPAPGAPETQATQAAQAGQAAQNALNAQAAQAALGTLGAMGTQRTPSIPAQPGPEATPGSA
-305 SARAV
+305 PTA
-310 RSDRAAKAAPAPS
+310 AAP
-323 APPRRGGGGASTG
+323 STHAN
-336 TGTGTLA
+336 THANTTA
-343 PPVTSDISPL
+343 TTFTSDISPL
-353 RVGHSDVAKLRE
+353 RVGHSDVSKLRE

-509 NDAPAA
+509 SDAAAA

-522 EGWLERSRD
+522 EGWLERSRG

>member
-153 DPSVERDANA
+153 DPSVERDATA
-163 ARTAVLGPQGT
+163 AQAAILGSRSAG
-174 TEGART
+174 GAHPD
-180 GAGAHGA
+180 AGAHKTPDAAGRSAESASAASTA
-187 PGRAAGSSDVE
+187 PG
-198 TTTESSTTAPAASS
+198 PA
-212 TEPSPTPDTA
+212 
-222 DGAAHGT
+222 GT
-229 PDAGGYSRVPAGPA
+229 PDAPAVPAPAGAPDARRQPGAGPA
-243 ETPGSRRQSGPP
+243 H
-255 AAAGARPAAGA
+255 AAR
-266 QAADPPGPGTPA
+266 ADRTGLGTLEPT
-278 PGSPRTASIPTQPG
+278 GTSRTAIIPAQPG
-292 PQNTSASGTAASA
+292 PQNPPASRTAAPPA
-305 SARAV
+305 GHTV
-310 RSDRAAKAAPAPS
+310 PAAPPATHPTPGAGPAPHS
-323 APPRRGGGGASTG
+323 GPAPHPH
-336 TGTGTLA
+336 
-343 PPVTSDISPL
+343 PVTSDISPL
-353 RVGHSDVAKLRE
+353 RVGHSDVSKLRE

-509 NDAPAA
+509 NDASAA

-522 EGWLERSRD
+522 EGWLERSRH

-584 LRLVVS
+584 LRLVVG

-645 RERARPLLVA
+645 RERARPLLVT

>member
-11 KLGTVLALAGI
+11 KLGAVLALAGI

-71 GAKLGRPVPLHEI
+71 GQKLGRPVPLHEI

-98 FPRDVAEAVRSA
+98 FPRDVAQAVKSA

-133 GSFSV
+133 GSFAV

-148 LISPA
+148 LITPA
-153 DPSVERDANA
+153 DSSVAREACA
-163 ARTAVLGPQGT
+163 A
-174 TEGART
+174 EGS
-180 GAGAHGA
+180 GA
-187 PGRAAGSSDVE
+187 PL
-198 TTTESSTTAPAASS
+198 
-212 TEPSPTPDTA
+212 
-222 DGAAHGT
+222 
-229 PDAGGYSRVPAGPA
+229 
-243 ETPGSRRQSGPP
+243 
-255 AAAGARPAAGA
+255 
-266 QAADPPGPGTPA
+266 
-278 PGSPRTASIPTQPG
+278 
-292 PQNTSASGTAASA
+292 
-305 SARAV
+305 
-310 RSDRAAKAAPAPS
+310 K
-323 APPRRGGGGASTG
+323 
-336 TGTGTLA
+336 
-343 PPVTSDISPL
+343 
-353 RVGHSDVAKLRE
+353 VGHSDVQKLRE
-365 AAQDARRW
+365 AAEDARRW

-381 WRSSMVPECLRVD
+381 WRSSMVPECLRVE

-411 FGAAAELTRLAGW
+411 FGASAELTRLAGW

-466 TYRGFADEGVDLAQA
+466 TYRGFGDEGVDLAQA
-481 AVERNRGLAT
+481 ALERNRGLAT

-503 RAHAKA
+503 RAHARA
-509 NDAPAA
+509 GDAQAA

-522 EGWLERSRD
+522 EGWLERSRP
-531 GDADP
+531 GDNDP
-536 SWLGFYSYDRFAADA
+536 SWLGFYGYDRFAADA
-551 AECHLDLK
+551 AECYRDLK

-569 QALSRPTE
+569 QALSKPTE

-590 AVAELESGNLDAACA
+590 AVAELESGNLDAACEQ
-605 AGTRA
+605 GVRA

-623 EYVRDLLH
+623 EYVKDLLH
-631 RLEPYGHEPRVAEL
+631 RLEPYGDEPRVVEL
-645 RERARPLLVA
+645 RERARPLLMA

>member
-1 MSREQRGPNE
+1 MSRELREPNE
-11 KLGTVLALAGI
+11 KLGAVLALAGI

-98 FPRDVAEAVRSA
+98 FPRDVGEAVRSA
-110 TELYRLDLAGR
+110 TDLYRLDLAGR
-121 RAGSGGIWQSLA
+121 RGGAGGGGGIWQSLA
-133 GSFSV
+133 GSFAV

-153 DPSVERDANA
+153 DGSVAREPAAPS
-163 ARTAVLGPQGT
+163 
-174 TEGART
+174 
-180 GAGAHGA
+180 
-187 PGRAAGSSDVE
+187 RAAA
-198 TTTESSTTAPAASS
+198 APPREAVAPR
-212 TEPSPTPDTA
+212 E
-222 DGAAHGT
+222 
-229 PDAGGYSRVPAGPA
+229 
-243 ETPGSRRQSGPP
+243 
-255 AAAGARPAAGA
+255 PAAGA
-266 QAADPPGPGTPA
+266 AAP
-278 PGSPRTASIPTQPG
+278 SPMPSP
-292 PQNTSASGTAASA
+292 SSSSAASA
-305 SARAV
+305 SA
-310 RSDRAAKAAPAPS
+310 SAPS
-323 APPRRGGGGASTG
+323 APSSGLPAQSSGETPH
-336 TGTGTLA
+336 A
-343 PPVTSDISPL
+343 PPGQLPATAAAALGPYDPVPQ
-353 RVGHSDVAKLRE
+353 RVGHSDVTKLRE
-365 AAQDARRW
+365 AAEDARRW

-401 SYSDEVGRAL
+401 SYSDDVGRAL
-411 FGAAAELTRLAGW
+411 FGATAELTRLAGW

-466 TYRGFADEGVDLAQA
+466 TYRDFPDEGVDLAQA

-509 NDAPAA
+509 GDSAAA
-515 GAALKAA
+515 GAALRAA
-522 EGWLERSRD
+522 EGWLERARE
-531 GDADP
+531 GDPDP
-536 SWLGFYSYDRFAADA
+536 TWLGFYSYDRFAADA
-551 AECHLDLK
+551 AECYRDLK
-559 APRQVRRFTE
+559 LPRQVRRFTE

-577 EFVRSHG
+577 EYVRSHG

-631 RLEPYGHEPRVAEL
+631 RLEPYGDEPRVAEL

-655 PA
+655 QG

>member
-53 SKGMVPQGAA
+53 AKGMVPQGAA

-98 FPRDVAEAVRSA
+98 FPRDVGEAVRSA

-121 RAGSGGIWQSLA
+121 RGGGGIWQSLA
-133 GSFSV
+133 GSFAV

-148 LISPA
+148 LITPA
-153 DPSVERDANA
+153 DPSVARDPTA
-163 ARTAVLGPQGT
+163 AQ
-174 TEGART
+174 
-180 GAGAHGA
+180 
-187 PGRAAGSSDVE
+187 
-198 TTTESSTTAPAASS
+198 TTAP
-212 TEPSPTPDTA
+212 
-222 DGAAHGT
+222 GARGGA
-229 PDAGGYSRVPAGPA
+229 PDAPHG
-243 ETPGSRRQSGPP
+243 PGSRAPGAAPDSRGAHILHTGSAP
-255 AAAGARPAAGA
+255 A
-266 QAADPPGPGTPA
+266 A
-278 PGSPRTASIPTQPG
+278 PGSVPAQPGVPLQPGVPVQPGLPVAAGVPVQPGGPVQPGVPVQPG
-292 PQNTSASGTAASA
+292 PESADA
-305 SARAV
+305 
-310 RSDRAAKAAPAPS
+310 
-323 APPRRGGGGASTG
+323 
-336 TGTGTLA
+336 
-343 PPVTSDISPL
+343 SPL
-353 RVGHSDVAKLRE
+353 RVGHSDVTKLRE

-401 SYSDEVGRAL
+401 SYTDEVGRAL
-411 FGAAAELTRLAGW
+411 FGASAELTRLAGW

-509 NDAPAA
+509 GDAPAA
-515 GAALKAA
+515 GAALKGA
-522 EGWLERSRD
+522 ESWLERSRA
-531 GDADP
+531 GDSDP
-536 SWLGFYSYDRFAADA
+536 SWLGFYGYDRFAADA
-551 AECHLDLK
+551 AECYRDLK

-631 RLEPYGHEPRVAEL
+631 RLEPYGDEPRVAEL

-655 PA
+655 QG

>member
-1 MSREQRGPNE
+1 MSRELREPNE
-11 KLGTVLALAGI
+11 KLGAVLALAGI

-98 FPRDVAEAVRSA
+98 FPRDVGAAVRSA
-110 TELYRLDLAGR
+110 TDLYRLDLAGR
-121 RAGSGGIWQSLA
+121 RGGGGIWQSLA

-138 SAYATPASRW
+138 AAYATPASRW

-153 DPSVERDANA
+153 DGSVTREPAGTGPGPA
-163 ARTAVLGPQGT
+163 AHGP
-174 TEGART
+174 
-180 GAGAHGA
+180 GAHGPASHGPAAQSPLTAATLSAQDVAAHEMPAPAHEASA
-187 PGRAAGSSDVE
+187 PGPR
-198 TTTESSTTAPAASS
+198 
-212 TEPSPTPDTA
+212 PSPEGRTTGPAT
-222 DGAAHGT
+222 G
-229 PDAGGYSRVPAGPA
+229 PMAGPA
-243 ETPGSRRQSGPP
+243 SGPP
-255 AAAGARPAAGA
+255 STVVPA
-266 QAADPPGPGTPA
+266 
-278 PGSPRTASIPTQPG
+278 QPG
-292 PQNTSASGTAASA
+292 AET
-305 SARAV
+305 
-310 RSDRAAKAAPAPS
+310 
-323 APPRRGGGGASTG
+323 PRDHGQ
-336 TGTGTLA
+336 
-343 PPVTSDISPL
+343 
-353 RVGHSDVAKLRE
+353 RVGHSDVTKLRE
-365 AAQDARRW
+365 AAEDARRW

-401 SYSDEVGRAL
+401 SYTDEVGRAL
-411 FGAAAELTRLAGW
+411 FGATAELTRLAGW

-466 TYRGFADEGVDLAQA
+466 TYRDFPDEGVDLAQA

-509 NDAPAA
+509 GDSAAA
-515 GAALKAA
+515 GAALRAA
-522 EGWLERSRD
+522 EGWLERARE
-531 GDADP
+531 GDPDP
-536 SWLGFYSYDRFAADA
+536 TWLGFYSYDRFAADA
-551 AECHLDLK
+551 AECYRDLK
-559 APRQVRRFTE
+559 LPRQVRRFTE

-577 EFVRSHG
+577 EYVRSHG

-631 RLEPYGHEPRVAEL
+631 RLEPYGDEPRVAEL
-645 RERARPLLVA
+645 RERARPLLVT

>member
-1 MSREQRGPNE
+1 MSREQRGPND
-11 KLGTVLALAGI
+11 KLGAVLALAGI

-71 GAKLGRPVPLHEI
+71 GQKLGRPVPLHEI

-98 FPRDVAEAVRSA
+98 FPRDVGQAVRSA

-133 GSFSV
+133 GSFAV

-148 LISPA
+148 LITPA
-153 DPSVERDANA
+153 DSSVAREASPSD
-163 ARTAVLGPQGT
+163 GS
-174 TEGART
+174 
-180 GAGAHGA
+180 GA
-187 PGRAAGSSDVE
+187 PL
-198 TTTESSTTAPAASS
+198 
-212 TEPSPTPDTA
+212 
-222 DGAAHGT
+222 
-229 PDAGGYSRVPAGPA
+229 
-243 ETPGSRRQSGPP
+243 
-255 AAAGARPAAGA
+255 
-266 QAADPPGPGTPA
+266 
-278 PGSPRTASIPTQPG
+278 
-292 PQNTSASGTAASA
+292 
-305 SARAV
+305 
-310 RSDRAAKAAPAPS
+310 K
-323 APPRRGGGGASTG
+323 
-336 TGTGTLA
+336 
-343 PPVTSDISPL
+343 
-353 RVGHSDVAKLRE
+353 VGHSDVRKLRE
-365 AAQDARRW
+365 AAEDARRW

-381 WRSSMVPECLRVD
+381 WRSSMVPECLRVE

-411 FGAAAELTRLAGW
+411 FGASAELTRLAGW

-466 TYRGFADEGVDLAQA
+466 TYRGFGDEGVDLAQA
-481 AVERNRGLAT
+481 ALERNRGLAT

-503 RAHAKA
+503 RAHARA

-515 GAALKAA
+515 GGALKAA
-522 EGWLERSRD
+522 ESWLERARP
-531 GDADP
+531 GDHDP

-551 AECHLDLK
+551 AECYRDLK

-569 QALSRPTE
+569 QALSKPTE

-590 AVAELESGNLDAACA
+590 AVAELESGNLDAACEQ
-605 AGTRA
+605 GVRA

-623 EYVRDLLH
+623 EYVKDLLH
-631 RLEPYGHEPRVAEL
+631 RLEPYGDEPRVVEL
-645 RERARPLLVA
+645 RERARPLLMT

>member
-1 MSREQRGPNE
+1 MSRELREPNE
-11 KLGTVLALAGI
+11 KLGAVLALAGI

-98 FPRDVAEAVRSA
+98 FPRDVGAAVRSA
-110 TELYRLDLAGR
+110 TDLYRLDLAGR
-121 RAGSGGIWQSLA
+121 RGGGGIWQSLA

-153 DPSVERDANA
+153 DSSVAREPVAREPVPGAAPPEGLPAPPGALVGGVPAQPSGE
-163 ARTAVLGPQGT
+163 TPP
-174 TEGART
+174 
-180 GAGAHGA
+180 HA
-187 PGRAAGSSDVE
+187 PPH
-198 TTTESSTTAPAASS
+198 TPPAPA
-212 TEPSPTPDTA
+212 
-222 DGAAHGT
+222 
-229 PDAGGYSRVPAGPA
+229 PAGP
-243 ETPGSRRQSGPP
+243 E
-255 AAAGARPAAGA
+255 AG
-266 QAADPPGPGTPA
+266 
-278 PGSPRTASIPTQPG
+278 G
-292 PQNTSASGTAASA
+292 PQ
-305 SARAV
+305 
-310 RSDRAAKAAPAPS
+310 
-323 APPRRGGGGASTG
+323 
-336 TGTGTLA
+336 
-343 PPVTSDISPL
+343 
-353 RVGHSDVAKLRE
+353 RVGHSDVTKLRE
-365 AAQDARRW
+365 AAEDARRW

-401 SYSDEVGRAL
+401 SYTDEVGRAL
-411 FGAAAELTRLAGW
+411 FGATAELTRLAGW

-466 TYRGFADEGVDLAQA
+466 TYRDFPDEGVDLAQA

-509 NDAPAA
+509 GDSAAA
-515 GAALKAA
+515 GAALRAS
-522 EGWLERSRD
+522 EGWLERARD

-536 SWLGFYSYDRFAADA
+536 TWLGFYSYDRFAADA
-551 AECHLDLK
+551 AECYRDLK
-559 APRQVRRFTE
+559 LPRQVRRFTE

-577 EFVRSHG
+577 EYVRSHG

-631 RLEPYGHEPRVAEL
+631 RLEPYGDEPRVAEL
-645 RERARPLLVA
+645 RERARPLLVT

>member
-1 MSREQRGPNE
+1 MGTNVPAREPRGPNE
-11 KLGTVLALAGI
+11 KLGALLALAGI

-53 SKGMVPQGAA
+53 TKGMIPQGAA

-71 GAKLGRPVPLHEI
+71 GSKLGRPVPLHEI
-84 GLADADPAPEVGLA
+84 GLADSDPAPEVGLA
-98 FPRDVAEAVRSA
+98 FPRDIGAAVRSA

-121 RAGSGGIWQSLA
+121 RAGGGIWQSLA
-133 GSFSV
+133 GSFAV

-148 LISPA
+148 LITPA
-153 DPSVERDANA
+153 DSSV
-163 ARTAVLGPQGT
+163 AR
-174 TEGART
+174 
-180 GAGAHGA
+180 
-187 PGRAAGSSDVE
+187 
-198 TTTESSTTAPAASS
+198 
-212 TEPSPTPDTA
+212 EPRPPDPA
-222 DGAAHGT
+222 DG
-229 PDAGGYSRVPAGPA
+229 SRMH
-243 ETPGSRRQSGPP
+243 
-255 AAAGARPAAGA
+255 
-266 QAADPPGPGTPA
+266 
-278 PGSPRTASIPTQPG
+278 
-292 PQNTSASGTAASA
+292 
-305 SARAV
+305 
-310 RSDRAAKAAPAPS
+310 
-323 APPRRGGGGASTG
+323 
-336 TGTGTLA
+336 
-343 PPVTSDISPL
+343 
-353 RVGHSDVAKLRE
+353 VGHSDVVKLRE
-365 AAQDARRW
+365 AAEEARRW

-381 WRSSMVPECLRVD
+381 WRASMVPECLRVD

-401 SYSDEVGRAL
+401 SYSDDVGRSL
-411 FGAAAELTRLAGW
+411 FGATAELTRLAGW

-466 TYRGFADEGVDLAQA
+466 TYRGYGDEGVDLAQA
-481 AVERNRGLAT
+481 ALERNRGLAT
-491 ARTMSFFRLVEA
+491 ARTMSFFHLVEA
-503 RAHAKA
+503 RAQARA
-509 NDAPAA
+509 GDGAA
-515 GAALKAA
+515 CGAALSAA
-522 EGWLERSRD
+522 EGWLERARD
-531 GDADP
+531 GDQDP
-536 SWLGFYSYDRFAADA
+536 DWLDFFTYDRLAADA
-551 AECHLDLK
+551 AECYRDLK

-577 EFVRSHG
+577 AFVRSHG

-605 AGTRA
+605 AGVRA

-631 RLEPYGHEPRVAEL
+631 RMEPYGNEPKVAEL

>member
-84 GLADADPAPEVGLA
+84 GLADADPAPEVGLT
-98 FPRDVAEAVRSA
+98 FPRDVGEAVRSA

-153 DPSVERDANA
+153 DPSVARASA
-163 ARTAVLGPQGT
+163 AAEAAVLGTQ
-174 TEGART
+174 GAR
-180 GAGAHGA
+180 G
-187 PGRAAGSSDVE
+187 
-198 TTTESSTTAPAASS
+198 
-212 TEPSPTPDTA
+212 
-222 DGAAHGT
+222 
-229 PDAGGYSRVPAGPA
+229 
-243 ETPGSRRQSGPP
+243 
-255 AAAGARPAAGA
+255 AAGA
-266 QAADPPGPGTPA
+266 QGAPGA
-278 PGSPRTASIPTQPG
+278 PGSAAPPGAPGQQPLSGSPLVPGQTGAPPVHGHGAPPVPGHSVSIPAQPG
-292 PQNTSASGTAASA
+292 PDSAH
-305 SARAV
+305 
-310 RSDRAAKAAPAPS
+310 
-323 APPRRGGGGASTG
+323 GG
-336 TGTGTLA
+336 
-343 PPVTSDISPL
+343 SPL
-353 RVGHSDVAKLRE
+353 RVGHSDVSKLRE

-509 NDAPAA
+509 SDAPAA

-522 EGWLERSRD
+522 EGWLERSRE

-631 RLEPYGHEPRVAEL
+631 RLEPYGDEPRVAEL

>member
-1 MSREQRGPNE
+1 MSRELRGPNE

-98 FPRDVAEAVRSA
+98 FPRDVGEAVKSA

-121 RAGSGGIWQSLA
+121 RAGGGGIWQSLA
-133 GSFSV
+133 GSFAV

-148 LISPA
+148 LITPA
-153 DPSVERDANA
+153 DSSVERSVA
-163 ARTAVLGPQGT
+163 AL
-174 TEGART
+174 EG
-180 GAGAHGA
+180 GQDD
-187 PGRAAGSSDVE
+187 GSH
-198 TTTESSTTAPAASS
+198 A
-212 TEPSPTPDTA
+212 
-222 DGAAHGT
+222 
-229 PDAGGYSRVPAGPA
+229 
-243 ETPGSRRQSGPP
+243 
-255 AAAGARPAAGA
+255 
-266 QAADPPGPGTPA
+266 
-278 PGSPRTASIPTQPG
+278 
-292 PQNTSASGTAASA
+292 
-305 SARAV
+305 
-310 RSDRAAKAAPAPS
+310 
-323 APPRRGGGGASTG
+323 
-336 TGTGTLA
+336 
-343 PPVTSDISPL
+343 

-365 AAQDARRW
+365 AAEDARRW

-411 FGAAAELTRLAGW
+411 FGATSELTRLAGW

-481 AVERNRGLAT
+481 ALERNRGLAT

-509 NDAPAA
+509 GDAVAA

-522 EGWLERSRD
+522 EGWLERSRE

-551 AECHLDLK
+551 AECYRDLK

-631 RLEPYGHEPRVAEL
+631 RLEPYGDEPRVVEL
-645 RERARPLLVA
+645 RERARPLLMA

>member
-11 KLGTVLALAGI
+11 KLGAVLALAGI

-71 GAKLGRPVPLHEI
+71 GQKLGRPVPLHEI
-84 GLADADPAPEVGLA
+84 GLADADPAPEVGLS
-98 FPRDVAEAVRSA
+98 FPRDVSQAVKSA

-133 GSFSV
+133 GSFAV
-138 SAYATPASRW
+138 TAYATPASRW
-148 LISPA
+148 LITPA
-153 DPSVERDANA
+153 DSSV
-163 ARTAVLGPQGT
+163 AREAGGAEGP
-174 TEGART
+174 
-180 GAGAHGA
+180 GA
-187 PGRAAGSSDVE
+187 P
-198 TTTESSTTAPAASS
+198 
-212 TEPSPTPDTA
+212 
-222 DGAAHGT
+222 
-229 PDAGGYSRVPAGPA
+229 
-243 ETPGSRRQSGPP
+243 
-255 AAAGARPAAGA
+255 
-266 QAADPPGPGTPA
+266 
-278 PGSPRTASIPTQPG
+278 I
-292 PQNTSASGTAASA
+292 
-305 SARAV
+305 
-310 RSDRAAKAAPAPS
+310 K
-323 APPRRGGGGASTG
+323 
-336 TGTGTLA
+336 
-343 PPVTSDISPL
+343 
-353 RVGHSDVAKLRE
+353 VGHSDVQKLRE
-365 AAQDARRW
+365 AAEDARRW

-381 WRSSMVPECLRVD
+381 WRSSMVPECLRVE

-411 FGAAAELTRLAGW
+411 FGASAELTRLAGW

-466 TYRGFADEGVDLAQA
+466 TYRGFGDEGVDLAQA
-481 AVERNRGLAT
+481 ALERNRGLAT
-491 ARTMSFFRLVEA
+491 ARTMSFFCLIEA
-503 RAHAKA
+503 RAHARA
-509 NDAPAA
+509 GDAQAA

-522 EGWLERSRD
+522 EAWLERSRD
-531 GDADP
+531 GDNDP
-536 SWLGFYSYDRFAADA
+536 TWLGFYGYDRFAADA
-551 AECHLDLK
+551 AECYRDLK

-569 QALSRPTE
+569 QALSKPTE

-590 AVAELESGNLDAACA
+590 AVAELESGNLDAACEQ
-605 AGTRA
+605 GVRA

-623 EYVRDLLH
+623 EYVKDLLH
-631 RLEPYGHEPRVAEL
+631 RLEPYGDEPRVAEL
-645 RERARPLLVA
+645 RERARPLLMA

>member
-1 MSREQRGPNE
+1 MSREQRGPND
-11 KLGTVLALAGI
+11 KLGAVLALAGI

-71 GAKLGRPVPLHEI
+71 GQKLGRPVPLHEI

-98 FPRDVAEAVRSA
+98 FPRDVGQAVRSA
-110 TELYRLDLAGR
+110 TDLYRLDLAGR

-133 GSFSV
+133 GSFAV

-148 LISPA
+148 LITPA
-153 DPSVERDANA
+153 DSSVARDANLSEA
-163 ARTAVLGPQGT
+163 S
-174 TEGART
+174 
-180 GAGAHGA
+180 GA
-187 PGRAAGSSDVE
+187 PL
-198 TTTESSTTAPAASS
+198 
-212 TEPSPTPDTA
+212 
-222 DGAAHGT
+222 
-229 PDAGGYSRVPAGPA
+229 
-243 ETPGSRRQSGPP
+243 
-255 AAAGARPAAGA
+255 
-266 QAADPPGPGTPA
+266 
-278 PGSPRTASIPTQPG
+278 
-292 PQNTSASGTAASA
+292 
-305 SARAV
+305 
-310 RSDRAAKAAPAPS
+310 K
-323 APPRRGGGGASTG
+323 
-336 TGTGTLA
+336 
-343 PPVTSDISPL
+343 
-353 RVGHSDVAKLRE
+353 VGHSDVQKLRE
-365 AAQDARRW
+365 AAEDARRW

-381 WRSSMVPECLRVD
+381 WRSSMVPECLRVE

-411 FGAAAELTRLAGW
+411 FGASAELTRLAGW

-466 TYRGFADEGVDLAQA
+466 TYRGFGDEGVDLAQA
-481 AVERNRGLAT
+481 ALERNRGLAT

-503 RAHAKA
+503 RAHARA
-509 NDAPAA
+509 SDAHAA
-515 GAALKAA
+515 GAALRSA
-522 EGWLERSRD
+522 EGWLERARD
-531 GDADP
+531 GDNDP

-551 AECHLDLK
+551 AECYRDLK

-569 QALSRPTE
+569 QALSKPTE

-590 AVAELESGNLDAACA
+590 AVAELESGNLDAACEQ
-605 AGTRA
+605 GVRA

-623 EYVRDLLH
+623 EYVKDLLH
-631 RLEPYGHEPRVAEL
+631 RLEPYGDEPRVVEL
-645 RERARPLLVA
+645 RERARPLLMT

>member
-1 MSREQRGPNE
+1 MSRELREPNE
-11 KLGTVLALAGI
+11 KLGAVLALAGI

-98 FPRDVAEAVRSA
+98 FPRDVGAAVRSA
-110 TELYRLDLAGR
+110 TDLYRLDLAGR
-121 RAGSGGIWQSLA
+121 RGGGGIWQSLA
-133 GSFSV
+133 GSFAV

-153 DPSVERDANA
+153 DSSV
-163 ARTAVLGPQGT
+163 AREP
-174 TEGART
+174 
-180 GAGAHGA
+180 GAGSGESPAREL
-187 PGRAAGSSDVE
+187 P
-198 TTTESSTTAPAASS
+198 TEARSTVPPLSV
-212 TEPSPTPDTA
+212 PSPL
-222 DGAAHGT
+222 
-229 PDAGGYSRVPAGPA
+229 S
-243 ETPGSRRQSGPP
+243 
-255 AAAGARPAAGA
+255 
-266 QAADPPGPGTPA
+266 
-278 PGSPRTASIPTQPG
+278 
-292 PQNTSASGTAASA
+292 
-305 SARAV
+305 
-310 RSDRAAKAAPAPS
+310 APS
-323 APPRRGGGGASTG
+323 APSDVIPRIPETPRVASTPRTAHAPREPGGATKGASA
-336 TGTGTLA
+336 LSEA
-343 PPVTSDISPL
+343 LPQ
-353 RVGHSDVAKLRE
+353 RVGHSDVTKLRE
-365 AAQDARRW
+365 AAEDARRW

-401 SYSDEVGRAL
+401 AYTDEVGRAL
-411 FGAAAELTRLAGW
+411 FGATAELTRLAGW

-466 TYRGFADEGVDLAQA
+466 TYRDFPDEGVDLAQA

-509 NDAPAA
+509 GDPVAA
-515 GAALKAA
+515 GAALRAS
-522 EGWLERSRD
+522 EGWLERARE

-536 SWLGFYSYDRFAADA
+536 TWLGFYSYDRFAADA
-551 AECHLDLK
+551 AECYRDLK
-559 APRQVRRFTE
+559 LPRQVRRFTE

-577 EFVRSHG
+577 EYVRSHG

-610 VEVAGRISSARTT
+610 VEVAGRISSARTN

-631 RLEPYGHEPRVAEL
+631 RLEPYGDEPRVVEL

>member
-11 KLGTVLALAGI
+11 KLGAVLALAGI

-71 GAKLGRPVPLHEI
+71 GQKLGRPVPLHEI

-98 FPRDVAEAVRSA
+98 FPRDVGQAVKSA

-133 GSFSV
+133 GSFAV

-148 LISPA
+148 LITPADSSVAREVSPA
-153 DPSVERDANA
+153 EAS
-163 ARTAVLGPQGT
+163 
-174 TEGART
+174 
-180 GAGAHGA
+180 GA
-187 PGRAAGSSDVE
+187 PL
-198 TTTESSTTAPAASS
+198 
-212 TEPSPTPDTA
+212 
-222 DGAAHGT
+222 
-229 PDAGGYSRVPAGPA
+229 
-243 ETPGSRRQSGPP
+243 
-255 AAAGARPAAGA
+255 
-266 QAADPPGPGTPA
+266 
-278 PGSPRTASIPTQPG
+278 
-292 PQNTSASGTAASA
+292 
-305 SARAV
+305 
-310 RSDRAAKAAPAPS
+310 K
-323 APPRRGGGGASTG
+323 
-336 TGTGTLA
+336 
-343 PPVTSDISPL
+343 
-353 RVGHSDVAKLRE
+353 VGHSDVQKLRE
-365 AAQDARRW
+365 AAEDARRW

-381 WRSSMVPECLRVD
+381 WRSSMVPECLRVE

-411 FGAAAELTRLAGW
+411 FGASAELTRLAGW

-466 TYRGFADEGVDLAQA
+466 TYRGFGDEGVDLAQA
-481 AVERNRGLAT
+481 ALERNRGLAT

-503 RAHAKA
+503 RAHARA
-509 NDAPAA
+509 GDAQAA

-522 EGWLERSRD
+522 EGWLERSRE
-531 GDADP
+531 GDPDP

-551 AECHLDLK
+551 AECYRDLK

-569 QALSRPTE
+569 QALSKPTE

-590 AVAELESGNLDAACA
+590 AVAELESGNLDAACEQ
-605 AGTRA
+605 GVRA

-623 EYVRDLLH
+623 EYVKDLLH
-631 RLEPYGHEPRVAEL
+631 RLEPYGDEPRVVEL
-645 RERARPLLVA
+645 RERARPLLMA